1 MSDLDF
7 DLGKPD
13 VAALTNRF
21 PTIMQPSPVGR
32 LITLAIFGLL
42 FGFVVFG
49 IWWLGIDFHR
59 AWQGIGR
66 LGQFAVL
73 MFPPSADGQ
82 AVLYL
87 KALGETL
94 AIALLGTLLGAL
106 FAFPLGILAA
116 ANVIPNWIFRFS
128 LRRSLDIVRSVDM
141 LVWALIWINVVGL
154 GPFAGVLAIA
164 CADFGAFGKIFA
176 ETIEGAS
183 KKGVEGIRSAGGTR
197 LHEVR
202 FGLLPEVMPVML
214 GQVLYFFESNTR
226 SASIIGIV
234 GAGGIG
240 LHLYEQIRTVEWQ
253 QVCYIV
259 IMILITVAIIDFI
272 STRLRVA
279 IAGRGGT
286 PQDL

>member
-1 MSDLDF
+1 MLDF

-106 FAFPLGILAA
+106 FAFPMSEIIYSRLTDGEYTTYQI
-116 ANVIPNWIFRFS
+116 
-128 LRRSLDIVRSVDM
+128 
-141 LVWALIWINVVGL
+141 
-154 GPFAGVLAIA
+154 
-164 CADFGAFGKIFA
+164 GKIEA
-176 ETIEGAS
+176 IKQEDSTWS
-183 KKGVEGIRSAGGTR
+183 
-197 LHEVR
+197 
-202 FGLLPEVMPVML
+202 
-214 GQVLYFFESNTR
+214 YFMSSNAI
-226 SASIIGIV
+226 SNASINEDAI
-234 GAGGIG
+234 IG
-240 LHLYEQIRTVEWQ
+240 LSSKAKDYIEVVKVE
-253 QVCYIV
+253 
-259 IMILITVAIIDFI
+259 ITE
-272 STRLRVA
+272 
-279 IAGRGGT
+279 
-286 PQDL
+286 